1 MLYKV
6 DVKEEF
12 NHEKKKKIKEPFTP
26 KKTKHFVELKLW
38 NRKKKNKLKYHAY
51 SISKLRNK
59 INSKTKLKYEE

>member
-26 KKTKHFVELKLW
+26 KK
-38 NRKKKNKLKYHAY
+38 NQ
-51 SISKLRNK
+51 SILLN
-59 INSKTKLKYEE
+59 

>member
-26 KKTKHFVELKLW
+26 KK
-38 NRKKKNKLKYHAY
+38 NKAFCWIKVM
-51 SISKLRNK
+51 K
-59 INSKTKLKYEE
+59 